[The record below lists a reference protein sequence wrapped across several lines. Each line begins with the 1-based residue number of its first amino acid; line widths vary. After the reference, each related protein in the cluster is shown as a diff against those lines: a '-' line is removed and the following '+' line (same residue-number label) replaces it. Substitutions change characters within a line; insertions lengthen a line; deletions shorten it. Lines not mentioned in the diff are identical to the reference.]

1 MSQLCTMEIAWR
13 MNLGGFFFSPKL
25 FRFNCASPS
34 QPGGRC
40 LCLLSPSLYNLI
52 LMLCAR
58 QCQGTVWSVQL
69 GFGGKKR
76 RRHLNFVTGVVPA
89 MHNAVYPRNCLKN
102 EFRGFFSLLI
112 IVIYLCISIPTW
124 WSLSVSL
131 IIQTVTFQSQFGQF
145 DACALCQVMLRHVP
159 AAEIWEI
166 GNCRQDFSF
175 SCTQQ
180 RREGAA
186 LGRGFSFQ
194 WSCGSSS
201 GEIPLPTDSGSP
213 KTNLVYRR
221 RRNQGM

>member
-1 MSQLCTMEIAWR
+1 MPSQSQLVQFDPHA
-13 MNLGGFFFSPKL
+13 
-25 FRFNCASPS
+25 
-34 QPGGRC
+34 
-40 LCLLSPSLYNLI
+40 LCKAMPRHG
-52 LMLCAR
+52 LCS
-58 QCQGTVWSVQL
+58 WDL
-69 GFGGKKR
+69 GKKR
-76 RRHLNFVTGVVPA
+76 GRHLNFVTGVVPA
-89 MHNAVYPRNCLKN
+89 MHSAVYSRNCLKN

-145 DACALCQVMLRHVP
+145 DAHALCQVMLRHVP

-194 WSCGSSS
+194 WSRGSSS